1 MKVNNFEIRVRLIF
15 IKDFSLELFE
25 SFFGIF
31 LILVDGS
38 GPGIKLNFTWLE
50 LIIVDSFFGFDIIP
64 DGQWFFQ
71 FDKIDFGDSGLWPGV
86 SRERPGPGG
95 SSGGSG
101 FGELTELIPIATL
114 ASALFG
120 PIVDIV
126 KHFKLAFIS
135 GKLDHLPE
143 QCIKLFGKSVLK
155 MFAIDTFGNGGI
167 EDFDFLFKLD
177 KLGIGVKKQGVNS
190 EKVKL
195 FDGFFLLPPHQVHIG
210 CQLFLRNSPHYI

>member
-1 MKVNNFEIRVRLIF
+1 M
-15 IKDFSLELFE
+15 
-25 SFFGIF
+25 
-31 LILVDGS
+31 DGS
-38 GPGIKLNFTWLE
+38 GPGIKLNFAWLE
-50 LIIVDSFFGFDIIP
+50 FIIIDSLFGFDIIP
-64 DGQWFFQ
+64 DGQWFLQ
-71 FDKIDFGDSGLWPGV
+71 FDKIDFGDSRLRPGV
-86 SRERPGPGG
+86 SRKWPGPCG

-126 KHFKLAFIS
+126 KHFKLAFVS
-135 GKLDHLPE
+135 RKLNHLPE
-143 QCIKLFGKSVLK
+143 QGVKLFGESVLK
-155 MFAIDTFGNGGI
+155 MFAMDTFGNGGI

-177 KLGIGVKKQGVNS
+177 EFGIGVKKQRVNS

-195 FDGFFLLPPHQVHIG
+195 FNGLFLLPPHQVHIG